1 MSNVARTKAVEHYIG
16 ARPDLE
22 HQMRFFAALWDI
34 QDEIA
39 AQAAPYE
46 AASTEDTERALAQSR
61 TLFSLAQPTIPLEP
75 YRSAV
80 RALSALIAE
89 SAGLPEAQSA
99 ALAECDIA
107 DAVTE
112 DSLST
117 MLSGLDAFVTR
128 ISENLADERL
138 TEPLLMFVLS
148 EAVTPFLREP
158 AAAAVKAA
166 GKYDWQ
172 QWDSGL
178 CPVCGTPASSGV
190 IRDEGELQGGRRWLS
205 CPTCRTQWEYARVR
219 CARCGQRSPDK
230 LEYLFDEQDPGHR
243 IHTCKECHGY
253 IPVTF
258 EKQIPVLAI
267 PEVEEIIT
275 IPLETVASG
284 RGLTPLGDDV
294 NEAAN

>member
-1 MSNVARTKAVEHYIG
+1 MSNVARAKAIEHYIT

-22 HQMRFFAALWDI
+22 QQLRFFATLWDA

-46 AASTEDTERALAQSR
+46 AASTEDTEVALDQTR
-61 TLFSLAQPTIPLEP
+61 TLFSLSAPTIPLEP
-75 YRSAV
+75 YQQAV
-80 RALSALIAE
+80 RTIAGLMVE
-89 SAGLPEAQSA
+89 GAGLPEGPSK
-99 ALAECDIA
+99 ALAENDIA
-107 DAVTE
+107 GAVTE
-112 DSLST
+112 ESLET
-117 MLSGLDAFVTR
+117 MLSGLDAFVTH
-128 ISENLADERL
+128 IAAELDDERL
-138 TEPLLMFVLS
+138 NEPLLMFVLS

-178 CPVCGTPASSGV
+178 CPVCGTPASSAV
-190 IRDEGELQGGRRWLS
+190 VRDEGELQGGRRWLS

-219 CARCGQRSPDK
+219 CTRCGQRSHDK

-243 IHTCKECHGY
+243 VHTCKECHGY
-253 IPVTF
+253 IPVTY
-258 EKQIPVLAI
+258 EKQLSILAV
-267 PEVEEIIT
+267 PEVEEIVM
-275 IPLETVASG
+275 IPLETVASS

-294 NEAAN
+294 VEAAN

>member
-1 MSNVARTKAVEHYIG
+1 MSNVARTKAVEHYIA
-16 ARPDLE
+16 ARPDMEQQL
-22 HQMRFFAALWDI
+22 RLFAALWDA

-39 AQAAPYE
+39 KQAAPYE
-46 AASTEDTERALAQSR
+46 PASAEDTERALTQTR
-61 TLFSLAQPTIPLEP
+61 TLFSLSAPTIPLEP
-75 YRSAV
+75 YRDAV
-80 RALSALIAE
+80 RTVAGLIAKD
-89 SAGLPEAQSA
+89 AGLPEDQSQ
-99 ALAECDIA
+99 ALSECDIA
-107 DAVTE
+107 GAVTE
-112 DSLST
+112 DSLSA
-117 MLSGLDAFVTR
+117 MLNGLDAFVTS
-128 ISENLADERL
+128 IATTLADERL

-178 CPVCGTPASSGV
+178 CPACGTPASSGV
-190 IRDEGELQGGRRWLS
+190 IRDEGDLQGGRRWLS

-219 CARCGQRSPDK
+219 CARCGQRTHDR

-243 IHTCKECHGY
+243 VHTCKECHGY

-258 EKQIPVLAI
+258 EKQISILAV
-267 PEVEEIIT
+267 PEVEEIVM
-275 IPLETVASG
+275 IPLETVASS

-294 NEAAN
+294 DETVN